1 MSSGSLGDPL
11 NVADYEQLA
20 SERLGPAAFGYFA
33 GGAEDERTL
42 RDNVAAYSRL
52 QLRPRVLV
60 DVSEPSTRTTVLG
73 TEIAAPLVVAPV
85 AFQRVAHPDGEV
97 ATARAVAAAG
107 TIMCLSS
114 LATATW
120 EEVAATGARRWF
132 QLYVP
137 TDGGLAHELIT
148 TAQSAGFGALVLTVD
163 TPVLGRRERD
173 LRTGFSVPAELRV
186 GRLGSGGFTPSAAFH
201 GMSAAVTWNDVERFA
216 AHSELPV
223 VLKGILTAEDAR
235 IACEQP
241 IGAIVVSNHGGRQ
254 LDGVSATLDVLPEIV
269 EAVDGRLEVLVDGG
283 VRRGSDV
290 LKALALGARAVLV
303 GRPVLFALAVDGEA
317 GVSHVLEL
325 LRAEFERALQL
336 VGCRH
341 PGDVTRSH
349 VGPRT
354 QPRHLPQ
361 HSDSRRRSAS
371 QGAALSRCA
380 SH

>member
-1 MSSGSLGDPL
+1 
-11 NVADYEQLA
+11 
-20 SERLGPAAFGYFA
+20 
-33 GGAEDERTL
+33 
-42 RDNVAAYSRL
+42 
-52 QLRPRVLV
+52 
-60 DVSEPSTRTTVLG
+60 
-73 TEIAAPLVVAPV
+73 
-85 AFQRVAHPDGEV
+85 
-97 ATARAVAAAG
+97 
-107 TIMCLSS
+107 
-114 LATATW
+114 
-120 EEVAATGARRWF
+120 
-132 QLYVP
+132 
-137 TDGGLAHELIT
+137 
-148 TAQSAGFGALVLTVD
+148 
-163 TPVLGRRERD
+163 
-173 LRTGFSVPAELRV
+173 
-186 GRLGSGGFTPSAAFH
+186 
-201 GMSAAVTWNDVERFA
+201 MSAAVTWNDVERFA

-354 QPRHLPQ
+354 PAAAPA
-361 HSDSRRRSAS
+361 SA
-371 QGAALSRCA
+371 QR
-380 SH
+380 